1 MKIKLNKD
9 KRIGKVLYLVEGEKD
24 EVDLLKLIYKDILK
38 YNIVYYNKTNNV
50 AIKERVSNDLFS
62 VVYIVPMENS
72 AIWKSNLQRI
82 I

>member
-1 MKIKLNKD
+1 MKIKLIKD

-38 YNIVYYNKTNNV
+38 YNIVYYNKTNNA